1 MLVVAVEKAGV
12 IDIYTKNYFLMLKA
26 DYLTPQNWKRLCT
39 IKEFL

>member
-1 MLVVAVEKAGV
+1 MLVVAVEKARA
-12 IDIYTKNYFLMLKA
+12 INTYIKNYFLMLKA